1 MAKART
7 IHVTTDMLTLVRNLR
22 DARLPVGQNL
32 LSGATVTA
40 RVLFRVDQS
49 GDFNAGDPVPSVP
62 DPITLTEESSKMGV
76 YVGTIPDTADLEAGD
91 EVQVVITANAG
102 AGLLR
107 TFFLDAVVEETP
119 D

>member
-1 MAKART
+1 MARART
-7 IHVTTDMLTLVRNLR
+7 IHVTTDMLALVRNLR
-22 DARLPVGQNL
+22 DARLPVGANL

-40 RVLFRVDQS
+40 RVLFIVDQS
-49 GDFNAGDPVPSVP
+49 GGNSPDDPVPGVP
-62 DPITLTEESSKMGV
+62 DPITLTEESGKLGV

-91 EVQVVITANAG
+91 EVKVIITANAG

-107 TFFLDAVVEETP
+107 TFRLDAVVEETP